1 MAKIPVLAP
10 PSPPSSGYF
19 CEVKCGAD
27 GYPLSFL
34 PPVPKGHRAVVLY
47 WYRSDAEGYN
57 AFYIFNAA
65 QPSRDSY
72 LYDKDLKT
80 VAMEDGGVFI
90 GEGATRPSS
99 ATPALLESNRWKPNI
114 HPSSFYQN
122 ATLYVAA
129 L

>member
-34 PPVPKGHRAVVLY
+34 PPVPKGHREVIFH
-47 WYRSDAEGYN
+47 WYRDDMGPYYR
-57 AFYIFNAA
+57 AFYFFRVVKS
-65 QPSRDSY
+65 SRTEPY
-72 LYDKDLKT
+72 AERY
-80 VAMEDGGVFI
+80 VEYMDGGGVYI
-90 GEGATRPSS
+90 GEGATTTSE
-99 ATPALLESNRWKPNI
+99 ATPALLENNKWKMNMRPEDYYENV
-114 HPSSFYQN
+114 
-122 ATLYVAA
+122 TLYVAA